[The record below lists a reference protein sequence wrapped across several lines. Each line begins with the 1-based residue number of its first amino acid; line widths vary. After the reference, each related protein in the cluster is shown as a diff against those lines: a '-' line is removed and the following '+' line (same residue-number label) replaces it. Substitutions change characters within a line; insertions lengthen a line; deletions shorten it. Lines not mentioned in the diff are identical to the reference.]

1 MFGAFI
7 PNTDNKEQINHIDGN
22 KENNNKNNLEWTTPK
37 ENIEK
42 SGELGLTKK
51 YYGEQAPR
59 SRAVNQYDLEGNF
72 IRKWNCILYVQNQ
85 LGIRQNNIISCC
97 RGKQKTAGKYIWEY
111 AD

>member
-1 MFGAFI
+1 M
-7 PNTDNKEQINHIDGN
+7 DS
-22 KENNNKNNLEWTTPK
+22 K

-42 SGELGLTKK
+42 SWELGLTKK
-51 YYGEQAPR
+51 YYGEKAPR